1 MSFDNVVDTLT
12 LEEIVPRVV
21 DTVLRGNVFA
31 TKMLSKTKRFGAATM
46 DFPIKY
52 QVGTSI
58 QSFLGFDALP
68 TSFTDTRVLM
78 KYNPRF
84 SAANVAL
91 AGTDIAS
98 NNTAAKV
105 LDLTEVEMISRA
117 QDLADGIGNMLWGTG
132 TGNSNK
138 DFLGL
143 GAIVDNGNAVPTI
156 GGLSRSTYT
165 TLQSTVTVA
174 TTLSLATMRTL
185 YNAIAD
191 ATVVPTRSYTDYPT
205 WSLYEQL
212 LQPQEKIYKEVNIVP
227 NYKGYEGFSG
237 LMYAGLEVVPDRKA
251 TAGYFYMLNENY
263 LDFYGLDVALD
274 AYEGAK
280 KVEVASKLFTGN
292 SYNEVSNLGFYWT
305 GFIKSNTQFAW
316 NSFIILG
323 GNLCTDNPRRHGV
336 LTGITGI

>member
-1 MSFDNVVDTLT
+1 MAFDNVVDTLT

-52 QVGTSI
+52 QVGTAI

-91 AGTDIAS
+91 AGTDIAA

-117 QDLADGIGNMLWGTG
+117 QDLADGIGNMLWGNG
-132 TGNSNK
+132 TGNNNK

-143 GAIVDNGNAVPTI
+143 GAIVDNGTNVATI

-165 TLQSTVTVA
+165 TLQSTVTA
-174 TTLSLATMRTL
+174 ASTLSLATMRTL

-205 WSLYEQL
+205 WALYEQL

-227 NYKGYEGFSG
+227 NYKEYEGFSG

-263 LDFYGLDVALD
+263 LD
-274 AYEGAK
+274 
-280 KVEVASKLFTGN
+280 LFAP
-292 SYNEVSNLGFYWT
+292 SYFMP
-305 GFIKSNTQFAW
+305 FA
-316 NSFIILG
+316 
-323 GNLCTDNPRRHGV
+323 
-336 LTGITGI
+336 